1 MKHFKTSNLKMNVGA
16 NSLSRRMLRASPSLF
31 FASLHYIISHQCK
44 SFRVLPTTRI
54 PPLLRFIPADCS
66 FSNVN
71 GARLGAKV
79 SPLSAGHWGC
89 GTDLMGSDRRELISF
104 KGDLICGMN
113 VVTLNGHIN
122 DRYHSQTLAIHKAP
136 FCWMHQCCVESH
148 DLWMSCPCI
157 VFLTS

>member
-1 MKHFKTSNLKMNVGA
+1 MLKNAEGA
-16 NSLSRRMLRASPSLF
+16 SLTLSRIFVLNLSAINAKVLESSPP
-31 FASLHYIISHQCK
+31 HQ
-44 SFRVLPTTRI
+44 I

-148 DLWMSCPCI
+148 DLCMSCPCI
-157 VFLTS
+157 VFPTS